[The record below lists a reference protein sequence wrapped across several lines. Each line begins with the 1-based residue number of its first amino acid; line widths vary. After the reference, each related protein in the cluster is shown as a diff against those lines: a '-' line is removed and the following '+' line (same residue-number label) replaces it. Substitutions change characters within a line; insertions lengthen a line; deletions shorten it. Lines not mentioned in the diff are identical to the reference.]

1 MQVNM
6 ITMHAVHPPLKQLT
20 RAICYPIDEY
30 GFALHKSA
38 FQDALALH
46 YGWLPLCTP
55 THGACGTSFSVDHA
69 LSCPKGGLPSIQQNE
84 IGDLTAMLLPEVC
97 SQVATEPELQSVS
110 QEDFSLSTANAQNG
124 VRLETVMNG
133 F

>member
-1 MQVNM
+1 MWN
-6 ITMHAVHPPLKQLT
+6 IFICSTCLT
-20 RAICYPIDEY
+20 
-30 GFALHKSA
+30 
-38 FQDALALH
+38 
-46 YGWLPLCTP
+46 
-55 THGACGTSFSVDHA
+55 
-69 LSCPKGGLPSIQQNE
+69 LSLRWVPSIQQNE